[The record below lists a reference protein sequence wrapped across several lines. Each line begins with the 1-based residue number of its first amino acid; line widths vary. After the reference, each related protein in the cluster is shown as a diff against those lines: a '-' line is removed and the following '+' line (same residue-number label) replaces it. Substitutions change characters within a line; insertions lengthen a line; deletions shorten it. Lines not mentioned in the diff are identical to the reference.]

1 MDRRDSL
8 RSILL
13 GSVAGGLALHGCK
26 PSDSDSLNGEIQPT
40 NEAFFGRTPEEKE
53 QIAKLNAEQFFNVH
67 ELETLTV
74 LSVLILP
81 PNAEFGGPIEAEVP
95 EFMEF
100 MAKDIPELQGT
111 LRGGLMWLDHKSN
124 ADNGVEFKSAT
135 EEQQKAILD
144 TIAYYDSSI
153 PMSEQALEI
162 QFFSLVRNL
171 TVSGYYTSKVG
182 IAELGYKGNMP
193 NVWDGVPQEVLD
205 KHGMAYEEEWLA
217 KCVDQSKR
225 NDIAQWDEEGNLIT

>member
-26 PSDSDSLNGEIQPT
+26 PSDSDALDSGANSEEIL
-40 NEAFFGRTPEEKE
+40 FGRTPEEKE
-53 QIAKLNAEQFFNVH
+53 QIAKLNAEQFFNSH

-74 LSVLILP
+74 LSLLILP
-81 PNAEFGGPIEAEVP
+81 PNAEFGGPIEADVP

-111 LRGGLMWLDHKSN
+111 LRGGLMWLDHKCN
-124 ADNGVEFKSAT
+124 TDYGVEFKLAEPS
-135 EEQQKAILD
+135 QQMAIMD
-144 TIAYYDSSI
+144 AIAFYDSSV

-182 IAELGYKGNMP
+182 IAELGYKGNNP

-205 KHGMAYEEEWLA
+205 KHGMAYEEEWLS

-225 NDIAQWDEEGNLIT
+225 NDIAQWDENGNLLT

>member
-13 GSVAGGLALHGCK
+13 GSVAGGLALHGCN
-26 PSDSDSLNGEIQPT
+26 PSNAEATDLATT
-40 NEAFFGRTPEEKE
+40 NADEAFFGRTPEEKE
-53 QIAKLNAEQFFNVH
+53 QIAKLNATQFFNPH

-74 LSVLILP
+74 LSLLILP
-81 PNAEFGGPIEAEVP
+81 PHPEFGGPIESEVP

-124 ADNGVEFKSAT
+124 TDYGLEFKLADPS
-135 EEQQKAILD
+135 QQKTIMDAI
-144 TIAYYDSSI
+144 AFYNDSV
-153 PMSEQALEI
+153 PMSQQALEI

-182 IAELGYKGNMP
+182 IAELGYKGNVP
-193 NVWDGVPQEVLD
+193 NVWDGVPQDVLD
-205 KHGMAYEEEWLA
+205 KHGMAYEEAWLS

-225 NDIAQWDEEGNLIT
+225 NEIAQWDDDGNLIT